1 MIQTKEDLNLELRHD
16 VALVIDKKIDEKLLT
31 AISSDLQ
38 LLKFNCDIEHDE
50 EKNWV
55 LLIGLNNEDMMLQ
68 AAENENLM
76 CKWTSLDPAK
86 RERKNKKRQEQKSY
100 LSHKIMEAEEKKP
113 FKFENRMEFEGGD
126 YNSILTEADKS
137 RLFFV
142 ILD

>member
-1 MIQTKEDLNLELRHD
+1 
-16 VALVIDKKIDEKLLT
+16 
-31 AISSDLQ
+31 LQ

-100 LSHKIMEAEEKKP
+100 LSH
-113 FKFENRMEFEGGD
+113 
-126 YNSILTEADKS
+126 
-137 RLFFV
+137 
-142 ILD
+142 